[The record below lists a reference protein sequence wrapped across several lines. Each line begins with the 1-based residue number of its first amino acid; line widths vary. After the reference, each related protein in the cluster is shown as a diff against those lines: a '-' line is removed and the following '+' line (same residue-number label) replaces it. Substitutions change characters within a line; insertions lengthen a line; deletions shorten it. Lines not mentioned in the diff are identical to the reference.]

1 MDYDV
6 RQTSRTLK
14 HRIDHLK
21 CLIDL
26 LTHLRPCQ
34 DNLATDEYQE
44 HDLRLDHTVDETGK
58 QLRLV

>member
-1 MDYDV
+1 M
-6 RQTSRTLK
+6 RRTSHTLK

-26 LTHLRPCQ
+26 LAYLRPCQ
-34 DNLATDEYQE
+34 DDLAADEDQE
-44 HDLRLDHTVDETGK
+44 HDLRLNHTVDETGK